1 MLLYICVCIFVFLL
15 LCIQV
20 NFEPVMDPAAS
31 FEGAGVHEGE
41 VSSNVGFGRGWFLR
55 DEVQTPRVGGLRT
68 PRFCSTRVKAPP
80 CELPTPQ
87 TASSV
92 ELSTLISELANQI
105 GQSIATQLRGDSNVG
120 GSMSAEGPRPEQ
132 RPTELNLSGMKLV
145 MQSDVKEPPIFRGD
159 GSDKYSVREW
169 VEVVGVYLMKRDT
182 PKHQQSQEILSKL
195 MGRAKDVVRV
205 TLRHNPTLDPI
216 QTPDLIF
223 DILKQHFG
231 ELSYSSMPMADFY
244 NTKPLQREGVMEYW
258 IRLNNAIDIADECLK
273 RQGRSVED
281 PGREVSMMFI
291 KYCPDPVLFNRLS
304 IKAAEEWST
313 SEVQERI
320 DSYQRE
326 LRTRTQGNP
335 PASQRHVVSHAL
347 AAMPQEMETAQPVQ
361 VSPAPHVLSVLPA
374 AAFGAAPV
382 SVLMPQLSPTAAPF
396 IPAQATAPGPQPPQ
410 VPIPHNPAPAPAAQL
425 TQHSTFPPAAQP
437 APAVDVNGMC
447 TLLSL
452 LDRMMTQQNVQVAA
466 QAPGPSRQFTPAPR
480 LVRNCRVC
488 GDTGHSTLM
497 HCRRENLCLSCF
509 APGHWKNECNRRG
522 QRQMGQAGA
531 SRDRP
536 SEN

>member
-1 MLLYICVCIFVFLL
+1 
-15 LCIQV
+15 
-20 NFEPVMDPAAS
+20 MDPAAS
-31 FEGAGVHEGE
+31 SEGAGVSEGE
-41 VSSNVGFGRGWFLR
+41 VFSDVGFGRGWFLR
-55 DEVQTPRVGGLRT
+55 DEVRTPRVGGLRT
-68 PRFCSTRVKAPP
+68 PRFCSTRVQVPR

-87 TASSV
+87 TASHV
-92 ELSTLISELANQI
+92 ELSALISELANQI
-105 GQSIATQLRGDSNVG
+105 GQSIANQLQSDRGVT
-120 GSMSAEGPRPEQ
+120 GSMSTESPKLEQ
-132 RPTELNLSGMKLV
+132 RASELNLSGVKLI

-159 GSDKYSVREW
+159 SSDKYSVREW
-169 VEVVGVYLMKRDT
+169 VEVVGVYLMKRNT

-258 IRLNNAIDIADECLK
+258 IRLNNAIDIAEECLK

-304 IKAAEEWST
+304 IRAAEEWST

-320 DSYQRE
+320 DSFQRE
-326 LRTRTQGNP
+326 LRTCTQAGSQAP
-335 PASQRHVVSHAL
+335 QRHAVSHTQTAIS
-347 AAMPQEMETAQPVQ
+347 QQMERPQPVQ
-361 VSPAPHVLSVLPA
+361 VSTASHLSSVPPA
-374 AAFGAAPV
+374 AAFGMASV
-382 SVLMPQLSPTAAPF
+382 SALTPQLSPTAAQF
-396 IPAQATAPGPQPPQ
+396 IPAPTAALTPRLPQ
-410 VPIPHNPAPAPAAQL
+410 VLISPHPAPVPAAQL
-425 TQHSTFPPAAQP
+425 TQSLASPSASQPGLEPVHRQPVP
-437 APAVDVNGMC
+437 APTAAVDVDGMR

-466 QAPGPSRQFTPAPR
+466 HAPAPPRQFAPGPFHMRS
-480 LVRNCRVC
+480 CRVC
-488 GDTGHSTLM
+488 GDTSHSTLM

-509 APGHWKNECNRRG
+509 TPGHWKRDCNRRG
-522 QRQMGQAGA
+522 QRQTGQADA
-531 SRDRP
+531 SRDQP
-536 SEN
+536 SGN